1 MDISDLR
8 AKSMKELREIAQDH
22 GLNGLSQMKKEELVW
37 SILEVLT
44 EKEGLSIKNGV
55 LEILPDGYGFLRDKS
70 CLPGKNDIYV
80 SPSQIKR
87 FGLKDGDIVRGKV
100 RPPKDDEKYYALL
113 KVQEI
118 NFDEPDNIRNRTDFS
133 DLTPYHPTEQL
144 HLEYSGE
151 EYSTRI
157 MDLFAPIGKGQ
168 RGLIVSPPKAGK
180 TTLLKDIAHGIMYNQ
195 PEAYLI
201 VLLVDERPEEVTD
214 IKLSLEQGANNLN
227 HDPEVVSATF
237 DQKPEIH
244 ARISELVIDK
254 AKRLT
259 EHGMDVVILMDSIT
273 RLARA
278 YNLSVTPSG
287 KLLSGGMDP
296 TALYKPKEFFGAARA
311 IVDLNEEEDERGYPS
326 SFGSLT
332 ILGTALVD
340 TGSRLDQVVFEEF
353 KGTGNMEL
361 ILDRNLA
368 NRRVFPAIDLE
379 MTGTRKEEMLLDE
392 DTLRRV
398 WILRKMI
405 GDMNDKQKAL
415 GFILSEMAKTETNEQ
430 FLNNMASG

>member
-1 MDISDLR
+1 MDISELR
-8 AKSMKELREIAQDH
+8 SKSMKELRELAEQY

-37 SILEVLT
+37 AILDAIAQR
-44 EKEGLSIKNGV
+44 EGLSIKDGV

-87 FGLKDGDIVRGKV
+87 FGLKDGDIVRGTV

-118 NFDEPDNIRNRTDFS
+118 NFRDPEEARRRTDFG
-133 DLTPYHPTEQL
+133 DLTPYHPTERIR
-144 HLEYSGE
+144 LEYDPE
-151 EYSTRI
+151 EFSTRI
-157 MDLFAPIGKGQ
+157 IDLFSPIGKGQ
-168 RGLIVSPPKAGK
+168 RGLVVSPPKAGK
-180 TTLLKDIAHGIMYNQ
+180 TTLLKHIAHGIMANHS
-195 PEAYLI
+195 EIYLI

-214 IKLSLEQGANNLN
+214 FELALKQAPSRLE
-227 HDPEVVSATF
+227 HEPEVVAATF

-244 ARISELVIDK
+244 TRISELVISK
-254 AKRLT
+254 AKRLV
-259 EHGMDVVILMDSIT
+259 EHGYDIVILMDSIT

-278 YNLSVTPSG
+278 YNLSITPSG

-296 TALYKPKEFFGAARA
+296 TALYKPKEFFGAARN
-311 IVDLNEEEDERGYPS
+311 IVDLSLPRDERGQPTS
-326 SFGSLT
+326 RGSLT
-332 ILGTALVD
+332 IIGTALVD

-361 ILDRNLA
+361 LLDRTLA
-368 NRRVFPAIDLE
+368 NRRLFPAIDLE
-379 MTGTRKEEMLLDE
+379 QSGTRKEELLLDP
-392 DTLRRV
+392 DVQRKV

-415 GFILSEMAKTETNEQ
+415 AFILSEMAKTRMNEQ
-430 FLNNMASG
+430 FLNNMASE

>member
-8 AKSMKELREIAQDH
+8 GKSMKELREIAQDH

-118 NFDEPDNIRNRTDFS
+118 DFDEPDNVRHRTDFS

-144 HLEYSGE
+144 HLEYNAE

-157 MDLFAPIGKGQ
+157 IDLFAPIGKGQ

-180 TTLLKDIAHGIMYNQ
+180 TTLLKHIAHGIMHNH

-214 IKLSLEQGANNLN
+214 IKLSLERGANNLN

-244 ARISELVIDK
+244 SRISELVIDK
-254 AKRLT
+254 AKRLV

-278 YNLSVTPSG
+278 YNLSITPSG

-311 IVDLNEEEDERGYPS
+311 IVDLNAEEDERGYPA

-361 ILDRNLA
+361 VLDRNLS
-368 NRRVFPAIDLE
+368 NRRIFPSIDLE
-379 MTGTRKEEMLLDE
+379 MTGTRKEELLMDE
-392 DTLRRV
+392 DILRRV

-415 GFILSEMAKTETNEQ
+415 GFILSEMAKTETNDQ